1 MSGWSSGPTRDG
13 ATRDGA
19 TRAGAPMTER
29 VRVTGPDR
37 RSRPLARS
45 HDIDEETSLGS
56 VYVRSLMRAQL
67 SLALGV
73 VAVLAVTIGAL
84 PLLFHLVPEVGD
96 ARVAGLPIAWLVLG
110 VLVYP
115 WLLLLGWAYV
125 RRAERNEQHFTE
137 LLGTPETSPESRPE
151 SRPETQ
157 PGPER

>member
-1 MSGWSSGPTRDG
+1 
-13 ATRDGA
+13 
-19 TRAGAPMTER
+19 MTER

-37 RSRPLARS
+37 RSRPLART

-84 PLLFHLVPEVGD
+84 PLLFHLVPEVGN
-96 ARVAGLPIAWLVLG
+96 AQVAGLPIAWLVLG

-125 RRAERNEQHFTE
+125 QRAERNEQHFTE
-137 LLGTPETSPESRPE
+137 LLGPHE
-151 SRPETQ
+151 SRPETA
-157 PGPER
+157 GPAGPTGSTGPTGPTGPMGPTGP